1 MGRPR
6 ASGRSTSRHR
16 QARLER
22 RQRLDRSRDL
32 IRPGAGA
39 KSQIWRVAAWVSGWG
54 AIALLADLFAGSR
67 RLLEWGLALLLL
79 PFLLTIPYGL
89 ARLRGEEGY
98 RPAARLI
105 ALRPVQLHVY
115 VLLIVFGRLPM
126 GIGDHLYTL
135 IWRTV
140 AHALEPGA
148 SAPDT
153 LQPVGRRRPPPERR
167 APIVVYDDD
176 DDPTD
181 EHVAPRRAAD
191 TEPELARRY
200 PILFGDHRPS
210 PDPRPR
216 IDPFAFRPERSER
229 AASPVARVLW
239 RVLGR

>member
-1 MGRPR
+1 VARPR
-6 ASGRSTSRHR
+6 GSAGSGSPRR

-22 RQRLDRSRDL
+22 RQRLDRSREL

-39 KSQIWRVAAWVSGWG
+39 KSQVWRVAAWLSGWG

-67 RLLEWGLALLLL
+67 RLLEWGVALLLL
-79 PFLLTIPYGL
+79 PFLLTVPYGL

-140 AHALEPGA
+140 AHALEPEA
-148 SAPDT
+148 SAPDA
-153 LQPVGRRRPPPERR
+153 LEPVGRRRPPPERR
-167 APIVVYDDD
+167 APIVVYQDDE
-176 DDPTD
+176 PTD
-181 EHVAPRRAAD
+181 EHVAPRRRPD
-191 TEPELARRY
+191 TEHELARRY
-200 PILFGDHRPS
+200 PILFGDQRPAS
-210 PDPRPR
+210 RPR
-216 IDPFAFRPERSER
+216 SDAFAVLPDRSQQ
-229 AASPVARVLW
+229 AGSPVTRALW